1 MKFGLHL
8 PQLGRAASPER
19 VAAVAVLAE
28 DLGFHDVWASDHVA
42 VPTSIEGMPSFFPE
56 PIPLL
61 SVAASHTTRVG
72 LGTSVIVAAYRN
84 PMHFAKQWA
93 TLDWVAPGRTI
104 LGVGAGWL
112 AEEFAALGVSMEE
125 RGPRL
130 DDYIRGWRALWAGA
144 TEFESRFFTFEG
156 VRVNP
161 RPRSRIPIWVG
172 GSSTGALRR
181 AAWCDGWH
189 GTWAPL
195 DVFSSRTAALVDE
208 MERIER
214 DHGDVTV
221 SIHMEVTL
229 GDGLDYSGWS
239 SVGDGYGDRR
249 PVTGRLADVAGLL
262 AGYAAAGLDH
272 VVVTPVVRGEQAWD
286 EMVLGLAEVKRLV
299 DKEGS

>member
-19 VAAVAVLAE
+19 VGAAAVVAE
-28 DLGFHDVWASDHVA
+28 DLGFADVWASDHVA
-42 VPTSIEGMPSFFPE
+42 VPTSIQGMPSFFPE

-61 SVAASHTTRVG
+61 ALAAAHTRRVG
-72 LGTSVIVAAYRN
+72 LGTSVIVPAYRN

-93 TLDWVAPGRTI
+93 TLDWLAPGRTI

-112 AEEFAALGVSMEE
+112 TEEFAAVGVPMQG
-125 RGPRL
+125 RGARL

-144 TEFESRFFTFEG
+144 TEFESRHFSFEA

-161 RPRSRIPIWVG
+161 RPSEAIPVWIG
-172 GSSTGALRR
+172 GSSAGALRR

-195 DVFSSRTAALVDE
+195 DEFKRRVVTLLAE
-208 MERIER
+208 MEKIER
-214 DHGDVTV
+214 DREKVTV
-221 SIHMEVTL
+221 SIHMEVTI

-249 PVTGRLADVAGLL
+249 PVTGRPEDVAELLAD
-262 AGYAAAGLDH
+262 YAEAGLDH
-272 VVVTPVVRGEQAWD
+272 VLVTPVVRGERAWD
-286 EMVLGLAEVKRLV
+286 EMILGIAALKELV
-299 DKEGS
+299 EKGAH